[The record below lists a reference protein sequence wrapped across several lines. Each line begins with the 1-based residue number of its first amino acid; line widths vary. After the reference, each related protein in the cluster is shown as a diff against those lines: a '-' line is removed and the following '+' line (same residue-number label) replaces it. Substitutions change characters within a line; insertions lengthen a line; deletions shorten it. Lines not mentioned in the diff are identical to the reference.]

1 MANSRKYK
9 FITVHGK
16 KYPEVEIHW
25 MDILGDS
32 SIATAEEFGKM
43 KPANLISKC
52 YLYKRTKDYIY
63 TFATYQVDN
72 DESYGDRNVFPVGI
86 VKKVLR
92 ITL

>member
-25 MDILGDS
+25 MDIFGDS
-32 SIATAEEFGKM
+32 RIATAEEFGKM

-52 YLYKRTKDYIY
+52 YCALKTLNLLYGLYM
-63 TFATYQVDN
+63 AN
-72 DESYGDRNVFPVGI
+72 
-86 VKKVLR
+86 
-92 ITL
+92 